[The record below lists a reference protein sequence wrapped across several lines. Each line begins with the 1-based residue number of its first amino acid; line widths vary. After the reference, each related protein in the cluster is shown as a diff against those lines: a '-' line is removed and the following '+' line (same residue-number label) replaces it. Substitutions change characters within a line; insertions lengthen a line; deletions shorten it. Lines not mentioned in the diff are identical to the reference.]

1 MKIGILGGGQL
12 ARMLA
17 LAGYPLGLDFAI
29 IDPSNDAGAIG
40 LANHLHGA
48 YDDESLLH
56 ELAQQTDIVTYEF
69 ENVPASVAQ
78 LLAQH
83 TQIAPCARALAI
95 AQDRL
100 IEKKFF
106 HDLNIPTTNFA
117 AVNSLDDLEQ
127 AIKTIGFSAI
137 LKSCRM
143 GYDGKGQVLL
153 HGPEDLVSA
162 WNSMRN
168 SPSIVE
174 GFVPHT
180 REISIIAARRPNGE
194 TVFYPLSE
202 NSHSQGILRVS
213 RCCIDDPK
221 QHEAE
226 QYLARIMEELDY
238 VGTIALELFEVQGQ
252 LLANEFAPRVHN
264 SGHWTIEGA
273 ETSQFENHLRAIL
286 DWPLGSTQAKGYSG
300 MVNFI
305 GGLPPTEQV
314 LAIKNT
320 HQHLYAKQPRPGR
333 KVGHATIRTDDPEL
347 FESSLK
353 KLTQLAEQNIA

>member
-17 LAGYPLGLDFAI
+17 LAGYPLGLDFVI
-29 IDPSNDAGAIG
+29 IDPSSDAGAIG
-40 LANHLHGA
+40 LSNHLHGA
-48 YDDESLLH
+48 YNDESLLQ
-56 ELAQQTDIVTYEF
+56 ELAQQADIVTYEF
-69 ENVPASVAQ
+69 ENVPASIAQ
-78 LLAQH
+78 LLARH
-83 TQIAPCARALAI
+83 TQIAPCDRALAI

-100 IEKKFF
+100 MEKNFF
-106 HDLNIPTTNFA
+106 HELNIPTTHFA

-143 GYDGKGQVLL
+143 GYDGKGQALL

-162 WNSMRN
+162 WNSMHN
-168 SPSIVE
+168 NPAIVE
-174 GFVPHT
+174 GFVPYT

-194 TVFYPLSE
+194 TVFYPISE

-213 RCCIDDPK
+213 RCCINDPK

-226 QYLARIMEELDY
+226 QYLSRILEELNY
-238 VGTIALELFEVQGQ
+238 VGVIALELFDVEGQ

-286 DWPLGSTQAKGYSG
+286 DWPLGSTQATGYSG

-305 GGLPPTEQV
+305 GGLPTTQEI
-314 LAIKNT
+314 LAIENT

-333 KVGHATIRTDDPEL
+333 KVGHATVRADDRQL
-347 FESSLK
+347 FESSLE
-353 KLTQLAEQNIA
+353 KLNRLAEQNIA